1 MDGSDNFKTKFL
13 LNDTCLK
20 NKKNLISAAISKF
33 DGHVFNFNFKDK
45 KMPCIRCFY
54 QEESISD
61 NLLNCETEGVL
72 GTIAGTVGSI
82 QANEVLKNILQIG
95 KNLSGLILIIDLLN
109 LNFRKVKIK
118 KRYKCLCN

>member
-1 MDGSDNFKTKFL
+1 
-13 LNDTCLK
+13 
-20 NKKNLISAAISKF
+20 
-33 DGHVFNFNFKDK
+33 
-45 KMPCIRCFY
+45 MPCIRCFY